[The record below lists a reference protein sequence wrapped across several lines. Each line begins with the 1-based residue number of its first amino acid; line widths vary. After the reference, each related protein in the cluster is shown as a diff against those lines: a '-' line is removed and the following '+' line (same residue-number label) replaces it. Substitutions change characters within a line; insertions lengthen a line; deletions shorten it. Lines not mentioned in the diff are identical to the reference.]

1 MKKQVAKTIYR
12 VITSCI
18 MVAYI
23 ILSIIPP
30 ICSEC
35 VIVTTSGWIVALAS
49 FILAAIEEDL
59 AIDLTH
65 KNNVLVLENTC
76 LKRRIKDLESESQKQ
91 IHENPND

>member
-1 MKKQVAKTIYR
+1 MKKQAAKTIYR
-12 VITSCI
+12 VIASCM

-35 VIVTTSGWIVALAS
+35 VISTMSGWIVALAS

-65 KNNVLVLENTC
+65 KNNELVFENTC
-76 LKRRIKDLESESQKQ
+76 LKRRIKDSEYESQKQ
-91 IHENPND
+91 IYENPND